1 MARTAVRADD
11 TFLFGFGKNVH
22 HWFETCGP
30 VALGEA
36 VHKNDVEMVGAE
48 FFAEA
53 VEIGA
58 HFRRGARP
66 GLGEDSDFAAIDVLE
81 SFSYVGMAAVG
92 IGGIEKAQAVVVAVL
107 QQERQT

>member
-1 MARTAVRADD
+1 MARTAMRADD

-22 HWFETCGP
+22 HWFEACGP

-36 VHKNDVEMVGAE
+36 VHENNVEIVGAE

-58 HFRRGARP
+58 HFWSSARP

-81 SFSYVGMAAVG
+81 SFRHVGMAAVR
-92 IGGIEKAQAVVVAVL
+92 IGGIEKAQAVVVAV
-107 QQERQT
+107 